1 MSWAMIS
8 DLLISLAKLNV
19 AVAAA
24 VLVVLALRK
33 PLLRLFGAQSVYAAW
48 MIVPMAATA
57 SLLPALRSVPLE
69 EAAVPE
75 VAAMIEGQ
83 PWLSGL
89 AVAVWLVGA
98 AVLVLR
104 LAAGQRRFMRKAAR
118 GQAGPAIVGV
128 IDPRLILPNDFT
140 ERFTPEE
147 QRLIRAHERV
157 HMERDD
163 ARANA
168 VLAAIQCLFWFNPL
182 VHLAAGKI
190 RLDQELSCDAAVV
203 ARYPGERRRY
213 AQAMLKTTLA
223 EQSLPVGCY
232 WPAPAL
238 HPLEARIALL
248 KAPAPTSTRQ
258 LIGLGLVAAIALLSA
273 AAAWSAQP
281 PRADAPAPPPLPRP
295 VMDLM
300 ILR

>member
-1 MSWAMIS
+1 MIS
-8 DLLISLAKLNV
+8 DLLITLAKLNI

-24 VLVVLALRK
+24 VLIVLALRK
-33 PLLRLFGAQSVYAAW
+33 PLLRLFGAQSVYASW
-48 MIVPMAATA
+48 LIVPMAASA

-89 AVAVWLVGA
+89 AIAV
-98 AVLVLR
+98 VLALR

-128 IDPRLILPNDFT
+128 IDPRLILPSDFAI
-140 ERFTPEE
+140 RFSPEE
-147 QRLIRAHERV
+147 QHLIRAHERV
-157 HMERDD
+157 HMDRDD

-190 RLDQELSCDAAVV
+190 RLDQELSCDAVVV
-203 ARYPGERRRY
+203 ARYPKERRRY
-213 AQAMLKTTLA
+213 AQTMLKTTLA
-223 EQSLPVGCY
+223 EQALPVGCY
-232 WPAPAL
+232 WPASAQ

-248 KAPAPTSTRQ
+248 KTPAPTSTRQ
-258 LIGLGLVAAIALLSA
+258 LVGLGLVAAVALLTA

-281 PRADAPAPPPLPRP
+281 PRADAPSPPPLPRP

>member
-1 MSWAMIS
+1 MIS
-8 DLLISLAKLNV
+8 DLLICLAKLNV
-19 AVAAA
+19 AIAAA
-24 VLVVLALRK
+24 VLIVIALRA
-33 PLLRLFGAQSVYAAW
+33 PLLRLFGAQAVYASW
-48 MIVPMAATA
+48 LIVPMAAGA

-75 VAAMIEGQ
+75 VAAMIEAQ

-89 AVAVWLVGA
+89 AIVAWLVGA
-98 AVLVLR
+98 AVLALK
-104 LAAGQRRFMRKAAR
+104 LTAGQRRFMRKAAR

-128 IDPRLILPNDFT
+128 IDPRLILPSDFA
-140 ERFTPEE
+140 ERFSPEE

-157 HMERDD
+157 HMDRDD
-163 ARANA
+163 PRANA

-182 VHLAAGKI
+182 VHLAASRI
-190 RLDQELSCDAAVV
+190 RLDQELSCDAAVMT
-203 ARYPGERRRY
+203 RYPAERRRY

-223 EQSLPVGCY
+223 EQALPVGCY
-232 WPAPAL
+232 WPAPAK

-248 KAPAPTSTRQ
+248 KAPAPTSARQ
-258 LIGLGLVAAIALLSA
+258 LMGFGLVAAVALLTA

-281 PRADAPAPPPLPRP
+281 PRAEAPAPPPMPRP

>member
-1 MSWAMIS
+1 MIS
-8 DLLISLAKLNV
+8 DLLICLAKLNV
-19 AVAAA
+19 AIAAG
-24 VLVVLALRK
+24 VLIVIALRA
-33 PLLRLFGAQSVYAAW
+33 PLLRLFGAQAVYASW
-48 MIVPMAATA
+48 LIVPVAAGA

-75 VAAMIEGQ
+75 VAAMIEAQ

-89 AVAVWLVGA
+89 AIAAWLIGAV
-98 AVLVLR
+98 VLALK
-104 LAAGQRRFMRKAAR
+104 LSAGQRRFMRKAAR

-128 IDPRLILPNDFT
+128 IDPRLILPSDFAD
-140 ERFTPEE
+140 RFSPEE

-157 HMERDD
+157 HMDRDD
-163 ARANA
+163 PRANA

-182 VHLAAGKI
+182 VHLAANRI
-190 RLDQELSCDAAVV
+190 RLDQELSCDAVVV
-203 ARYPGERRRY
+203 ARYPKERRRY

-223 EQSLPVGCY
+223 EQALPVGCY
-232 WPAPAL
+232 WPAPAR

-248 KAPAPTSTRQ
+248 KAPAPTSARQ
-258 LIGLGLVAAIALLSA
+258 LMGFGLVAAVALLTA

-281 PRADAPAPPPLPRP
+281 PRAEAPAPPPMPRP

>member
-1 MSWAMIS
+1 MIS
-8 DLLISLAKLNV
+8 DLLITLAKLNI
-19 AVAAA
+19 AIAAA
-24 VLVVLALRK
+24 VLIVIALRR

-48 MIVPMAATA
+48 LIVPMAASA

-69 EAAVPE
+69 EAAVPA
-75 VAAMIEGQ
+75 VAAMIEEQ
-83 PWLSGL
+83 LWLSAL
-89 AVAVWLVGA
+89 AVAVWIGGA
-98 AVLVLR
+98 VVLALR

-128 IDPRLILPNDFT
+128 IDPRLILPADFA
-140 ERFTPEE
+140 ERFSPEE

-157 HMERDD
+157 HMDRDD

-182 VHLAAGKI
+182 VHLAASRI
-190 RLDQELSCDAAVV
+190 RLDQELSCDAVVV
-203 ARYPGERRRY
+203 ARYPKERRRY
-213 AQAMLKTTLA
+213 AHAMLKTSLA
-223 EQSLPVGCY
+223 EQALPVGCY
-232 WPAPAL
+232 WPASAQ

-258 LIGLGLVAAIALLSA
+258 LVGLGLVAAVALLSA

-281 PRADAPAPPPLPRP
+281 PRADAPTPPPLPRP

-300 ILR
+300 IVR

>member
-1 MSWAMIS
+1 MIS
-8 DLLISLAKLNV
+8 DLLITLAKLNI

-24 VLVVLALRK
+24 VLIVLALRK
-33 PLLRLFGAQSVYAAW
+33 PLLRLFGAQSVYASW
-48 MIVPMAATA
+48 LVVPMAASA

-89 AVAVWLVGA
+89 AIAVWLIGA
-98 AVLVLR
+98 VVLALR

-128 IDPRLILPNDFT
+128 IDPRLILPSDFAM
-140 ERFTPEE
+140 RFSPEE

-157 HMERDD
+157 HMDRDD

-182 VHLAAGKI
+182 VHLAAARI

-203 ARYPGERRRY
+203 ARYPKERRRY
-213 AQAMLKTTLA
+213 AQTMLKTTLA
-223 EQSLPVGCY
+223 EQALPVGCY
-232 WPAPAL
+232 WPASAQ

-248 KAPAPTSTRQ
+248 KTPAPNSTRQ
-258 LIGLGLVAAIALLSA
+258 LVGLVLVAAVALLSA

-281 PRADAPAPPPLPRP
+281 PRADAPSPPPLPRP

>member
-1 MSWAMIS
+1 MIS
-8 DLLISLAKLNV
+8 DLLICLAKLNV
-19 AVAAA
+19 AIAAA
-24 VLVVLALRK
+24 VLIVIALRA
-33 PLLRLFGAQSVYAAW
+33 PLLRLFGAQAVYASW
-48 MIVPMAATA
+48 LIVPMAAGA

-75 VAAMIEGQ
+75 VAAMIEAQ

-89 AVAVWLVGA
+89 AIVAWLAGA
-98 AVLVLR
+98 AVLALK
-104 LAAGQRRFMRKAAR
+104 LTAGQRRFMRKAAR

-128 IDPRLILPNDFT
+128 IDPRLILPADFA
-140 ERFTPEE
+140 ERFSPEE

-157 HMERDD
+157 HMDRDD
-163 ARANA
+163 PRANA

-182 VHLAAGKI
+182 VHLAASRI
-190 RLDQELSCDAAVV
+190 RLDQELSCDAAVMT
-203 ARYPGERRRY
+203 RYPAERRRY

-223 EQSLPVGCY
+223 EQALPVGCY
-232 WPAPAL
+232 WPAPAK

-258 LIGLGLVAAIALLSA
+258 LMGFGLVAAVALLTA

-281 PRADAPAPPPLPRP
+281 PRAEAPAPPPMPRP

>member
-1 MSWAMIS
+1 MIS
-8 DLLISLAKLNV
+8 DLLICLAKLNV
-19 AVAAA
+19 AIAAA
-24 VLVVLALRK
+24 VIVVIALRL
-33 PLLRLFGAQSVYAAW
+33 PLMRLFGAQAVYASW
-48 MIVPMAATA
+48 LIVPMAASA

-69 EAAVPE
+69 QAAVPE

-89 AVAVWLVGA
+89 AIAAWLAGAV
-98 AVLVLR
+98 VLALR
-104 LAAGQRRFMRKAAR
+104 LTAGQRRFMRKAAR

-128 IDPRLILPNDFT
+128 IDPRLILPADFA
-140 ERFTPEE
+140 ERFSPEE

-163 ARANA
+163 PRANA

-182 VHLAAGKI
+182 VHLAASRI
-190 RLDQELSCDAAVV
+190 RLDQELSCDAAVM
-203 ARYPGERRRY
+203 ARYPAERRRY

-223 EQSLPVGCY
+223 EQALPVGCY
-232 WPAPAL
+232 WPAPAK

-248 KAPAPTSTRQ
+248 KAPAPTSARQ
-258 LIGLGLVAAIALLSA
+258 LAGFGLVAAVALLTA

-281 PRADAPAPPPLPRP
+281 PRTEAPAPPPMPRP

>member
-1 MSWAMIS
+1 MIS
-8 DLLISLAKLNV
+8 DLLITLAKLNI

-24 VLVVLALRK
+24 VLIVLALRK
-33 PLLRLFGAQSVYAAW
+33 PLLRLFGAQAAYASW
-48 MIVPMAATA
+48 LIVPMAASA

-69 EAAVPE
+69 QATVPI
-75 VAAMIEGQ
+75 VAAMIEDQ
-83 PWLSGL
+83 VWWAGL
-89 AVAVWLVGA
+89 AVAVWIAGGA
-98 AVLVLR
+98 VYALR
-104 LAAGQRRFMRKAAR
+104 LTVGQRRFMRKAAR

-128 IDPRLILPNDFT
+128 IDPRLILPSDFT

-157 HMERDD
+157 HMDRDD

-190 RLDQELSCDAAVV
+190 RLDQELSCDAVVV
-203 ARYPGERRRY
+203 ARYPKERRRY
-213 AQAMLKTTLA
+213 AQTMLKTTLA
-223 EQSLPVGCY
+223 EQALPVGCY
-232 WPAPAL
+232 WPAPAQ

-258 LIGLGLVAAIALLSA
+258 LVGLALVAAVALLSA

-281 PRADAPAPPPLPRP
+281 PRTDAPSPPPLARP

-300 ILR
+300 IVR

>member
-1 MSWAMIS
+1 MIS
-8 DLLISLAKLNV
+8 DLLISLAKLNI

-24 VLVVLALRK
+24 VLVVLALRQ
-33 PLLRLFGAQSVYAAW
+33 PLLRLFGAQSVYASW
-48 MIVPMAATA
+48 LIVPLAASA
-57 SLLPALRSVPLE
+57 SLLPSLRSVPLS
-69 EAAVPE
+69 EATVPE
-75 VAAMIEGQ
+75 VAAMIESQ

-89 AVAVWLVGA
+89 VVAAWLIGAV
-98 AVLVLR
+98 VLALR

-128 IDPRLILPNDFT
+128 IDPRLILPADFA
-140 ERFTPEE
+140 ERFSPEE

-157 HMERDD
+157 HMDRDD
-163 ARANA
+163 PRANA
-168 VLAAIQCLFWFNPL
+168 VLAALQCLFWFNPL
-182 VHLAAGKI
+182 VHLAASRI
-190 RLDQELSCDAAVV
+190 RLDQELSCDAVVV
-203 ARYPGERRRY
+203 ARYPKERRRY
-213 AQAMLKTTLA
+213 AHAMLKTSLA
-223 EQSLPVGCY
+223 DQALPVGCY
-232 WPAPAL
+232 WPASAR

-258 LIGLGLVAAIALLSA
+258 LIGLGLVAAIALMTA

-281 PRADAPAPPPLPRP
+281 PRAEAPAPPPAPRP